1 MLDNPGETD
10 FSQIEATQL
19 IADVSPSSTPTKGE
33 VLFLTADHEDGKRNK
48 LDHLLAVRFY
58 KGAVPDYQ
66 HYFATKEV
74 IYVDEDMIEIRLPH
88 DQTNVTVR
96 VAQDADKLTLYAHHP
111 KLAEKHHL
119 DEHFFHDIAK
129 SISDAGEVL
138 ITGPAQTKMALVK
151 HIARHDP
158 QLLSRIA
165 GVESADHPTDGQM
178 LAHARVYFETHDH
191 MTAQKA

>member
-1 MLDNPGETD
+1 MSHFHAVVWIDH
-10 FSQIEATQL
+10 TQ
-19 IADVSPSSTPTKGE
+19 AKV
-33 VLFLTADHEDGKRNK
+33 FHFN
-48 LDHLLAVRFY
+48 
-58 KGAVPDYQ
+58 
-66 HYFATKEV
+66 
-74 IYVDEDMIEIRLPH
+74 
-88 DQTNVTVR
+88 
-96 VAQDADKLTLYAHHP
+96 AQDADKLTLYAHHP

-129 SISDAGEVL
+129 SVSDAGEVL
-138 ITGPAQTKMALVK
+138 ITGPAQTKTALVK